1 LLYNKS
7 KLPKPSAPQ
16 QIAETD
22 IDTDTDTDTDADLL
36 YRQPAVQDLPAKQA
50 RSDVQCKLS
59 PTSR

>member
-22 IDTDTDTDTDADLL
+22 IDTDTDTDADLL

>member
-22 IDTDTDTDTDADLL
+22 IDTDTDTDADLL

-50 RSDVQCKLS
+50 RSDVQRKLS